1 MDKKSLTVAL
11 LLGGYSPEREVSK
24 NSSKSIYNALLNLGH
39 SVKLIDPAYGKNQPK
54 NIEDFFAEKDYSE
67 ISASNYID
75 VFNTNLFD
83 GVDIAFL
90 GLHGKFGEDGL
101 IQSLLEIKGIKYTG
115 SNINASSIAMNKEMS
130 KFLFDYFNVNTP
142 KWISTT
148 KNYNLK
154 EITAKIEN
162 IVGYPCVIKPN
173 DQGSTVGLT
182 ICQNEKSVEKALT
195 LALSLSNK
203 AIIEEYIS
211 GKELTIAILG
221 NKALPVLEIKPEHGL
236 YDYECKYTSGKS
248 KYIVPAEINEDVAK
262 FMQKEAAIAFKA
274 LGCTVYG
281 RLDYRL
287 SESNVPYCLEV
298 NTLPGMTSTSLV
310 PKMAKAVGITFDEL
324 IAKIIN
330 LSL

>member
-1 MDKKSLTVAL
+1 MNKKSLTVAL

-24 NSSKSIYNALLNLGH
+24 SSGKSIYNALLNLGH
-39 SVKLIDPAYGKNQPK
+39 NVKIIDPAYGKNQPQK
-54 NIEDFFAEKDYSE
+54 IDNFFAEKDYSE

-75 VFNTNLFD
+75 VFNSNLFD
-83 GVDIAFL
+83 GVDIVFL
-90 GLHGKFGEDGL
+90 GLHGKYGEDGL
-101 IQSLLEIKGIKYTG
+101 VQSLLEFKGIKYTG
-115 SNINASSIAMNKEMS
+115 SNVNSSSIAMNKEMS
-130 KFLFDYFNVNTP
+130 KYLFDHFNVNTP
-142 KWISTT
+142 KWITAS

-154 EITAKIEN
+154 MITTKIEN
-162 IVGYPCVIKPN
+162 QIGYPCVVKPN

-182 ICQNEKSVEKALT
+182 ICHDEKSIIDAIT
-195 LALSLSNK
+195 LALSLSDR

-211 GKELTIAILG
+211 GKELTVAILDD
-221 NKALPVLEIKPEHGL
+221 KALPVLEIKPEHGL

-248 KYIVPAEINEDVAK
+248 QYIVPAEINKEVAK
-262 FMQKEAAIAFKA
+262 LMQKEAEIAFKA
-274 LGCTVYG
+274 LGCSVYG

-310 PKMAKAVGITFDEL
+310 PKMAKAVGISFDEL
-324 IAKIIN
+324 IDKIIT